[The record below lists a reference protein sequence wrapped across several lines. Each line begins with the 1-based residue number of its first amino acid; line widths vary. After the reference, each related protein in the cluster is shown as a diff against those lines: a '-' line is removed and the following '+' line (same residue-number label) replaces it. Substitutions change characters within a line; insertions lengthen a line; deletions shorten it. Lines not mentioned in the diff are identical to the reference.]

1 MKNFKV
7 EVIRGKEKIGENL
20 IEVKSPQ
27 AKILLECG
35 VALKPT
41 EKTKKLEKKV
51 LRTFYDAIIVSHY
64 HLDHAGLLKYPLK
77 TNAIYM
83 GKDTYKILEISG
95 NICEENKGKV
105 QFFKSRQA
113 FEIKDVVVKP
123 FLCDHSAY
131 DSYMIALYQ
140 GEEKILYTGDFRANG
155 RKNFDS
161 LLKSLPKKVD
171 LLICEGTLSS
181 ERNQTEQELE
191 EKMVETFKK
200 YKHVFILKSSQNF
213 DRDVTI
219 YRAAKR
225 TGKTYIQHLST
236 ANVAKEL
243 GNIPNPISFDD
254 CYTYLPRAV
263 SESKHKKIKETYKDK
278 LLSRSQIIKMDNFVM
293 QITSSMKGYLK
304 KVKDEGRW
312 FDSVAIFSMWEG
324 YKKEMYDILSLFDRG
339 DSAVVIT
346 NGMVSAL
353 SDVDGIIY
361 ACRHTHDANNSTSL
375 FSEMHDLDY
384 SNRQSTALMFMSVD
398 KFTMFERPMS
408 QMKNDGLNV
417 IDLHTSGHADKQSIK
432 KLMYSVSPKEII
444 YVHTNKKGENT
455 DGLQ

>member
-1 MKNFKV
+1 
-7 EVIRGKEKIGENL
+7 
-20 IEVKSPQ
+20 
-27 AKILLECG
+27 
-35 VALKPT
+35 
-41 EKTKKLEKKV
+41 
-51 LRTFYDAIIVSHY
+51 
-64 HLDHAGLLKYPLK
+64 
-77 TNAIYM
+77 
-83 GKDTYKILEISG
+83 
-95 NICEENKGKV
+95 V

-140 GEEKILYTGDFRANG
+140 GDEKVLYTGDFRANG
-155 RKNFDS
+155 RKNFES

-278 LLSRSQIIKMDNFVM
+278 LLSRSQITKMDNFVM

-324 YKKEMYDILSLFDRG
+324 YKREMYDVL
-339 DSAVVIT
+339 
-346 NGMVSAL
+346 
-353 SDVDGIIY
+353 
-361 ACRHTHDANNSTSL
+361 SL

-384 SNRQSTALMFMSVD
+384 SNRQSTALMFMSGD

-444 YVHTNKKGENT
+444 YVHTNKKGENV
-455 DGLQ
+455 DGL

>member
-1 MKNFKV
+1 
-7 EVIRGKEKIGENL
+7 
-20 IEVKSPQ
+20 
-27 AKILLECG
+27 
-35 VALKPT
+35 
-41 EKTKKLEKKV
+41 
-51 LRTFYDAIIVSHY
+51 
-64 HLDHAGLLKYPLK
+64 
-77 TNAIYM
+77 
-83 GKDTYKILEISG
+83 
-95 NICEENKGKV
+95 
-105 QFFKSRQA
+105 
-113 FEIKDVVVKP
+113 
-123 FLCDHSAY
+123 
-131 DSYMIALYQ
+131 MIALYQ

-171 LLICEGTLSS
+171 LLICESTLSS

-200 YKHVFILKSSQNF
+200 CKHVFILKSSQNF

-243 GNIPNPISFDD
+243 PNIPNPISFDD

-278 LLSRSQIIKMDNFVM
+278 LLSRSQITKMDNFVM

-312 FDSVAIFSMWEG
+312 LDSVAIFSMWEG
-324 YKKEMYDILSLFDRG
+324 YKKEMYDVLSLFD
-339 DSAVVIT
+339 SSENVVVIT
-346 NGMVSAL
+346 NGMVS
-353 SDVDGIIY
+353 V
-361 ACRHTHDANNSTSL
+361 
-375 FSEMHDLDY
+375 
-384 SNRQSTALMFMSVD
+384 LM
-398 KFTMFERPMS
+398 E
-408 QMKNDGLNV
+408 NDGLNV
-417 IDLHTSGHADKQSIK
+417 IDMHTSGHADKQSIK

-444 YVHTNKKGENT
+444 YVHTNKKGENV

>member
-7 EVIRGKEKIGENL
+7 EIIRGKDNVGENL
-20 IEVKSPQ
+20 IEVKSKQ

-35 VALKPT
+35 IALEPT
-41 EKTKKLEKKV
+41 EKTIELEKKV

-83 GKDTYKILEISG
+83 GKATYKILETGGS
-95 NICEENKGKV
+95 ICEENKKIV
-105 QFFKSRQA
+105 RFFKSRQS
-113 FEIKDVVVKP
+113 FEIKDVIIKP

-131 DSYMIALYQ
+131 DSYMIALFQ
-140 GEEKILYTGDFRANG
+140 GNEKILYTGDFRANG
-155 RKNFDS
+155 RKNFEA
-161 LLKSLPKKVD
+161 LLNILPKKVD
-171 LLICEGTLSS
+171 LLICERTSSS
-181 ERNQTEQELE
+181 EKNQSEQELE

-263 SESKHKKIKETYKDK
+263 SESQHKKIKEIYKDK
-278 LLSRSQIIKMDNFVM
+278 LLSRNQITKMDNFVM

-312 FDSVAIFSMWEG
+312 HDSVAIFSMWEG
-324 YKKEMYDILSLFDRG
+324 YKKEMYDVLSLFDG
-339 DSAVVIT
+339 NESAVVVT

-361 ACRHTHDANNSTSL
+361 ACRHMHDAYNATSL

-384 SNRQSTALMFMSVD
+384 SNRQSTAVLFMSLD
-398 KFTMFERPMS
+398 KFTSYESPMS

-432 KLMYSVSPKEII
+432 KLIYSVSPKEII
-444 YVHTNKKGENT
+444 YVHTNKKGENA
-455 DGLQ
+455 DGL